1 MPATSSL
8 LLPLVTSA
16 WAWTAGALAHRA
28 SSGARGHGWG
38 RDWPVLT
45 RALMTLRRSIVGC
58 GTCPAPS
65 SSSSLSMRRASLPV
79 VGSGARERCALR
91 PTVYK
96 LDSSSALR
104 PLARRRVR
112 RARALRPTANCLQA
126 RLQLGPTPACP
137 SSGPARASAAP
148 YGQLSTSSTP
158 ARPYARLPVVG
169 SGARERCALR
179 PTVYKLDSSSAL
191 RPLARRRVRRARA
204 LRPTANR
211 RYFSSSCLTWAITW
225 GAWIGLVM

>member
-1 MPATSSL
+1 MDC
-8 LLPLVTSA
+8 
-16 WAWTAGALAHRA
+16 G
-28 SSGARGHGWG
+28 GAR
-38 RDWPVLT
+38 
-45 RALMTLRRSIVGC
+45 
-58 GTCPAPS
+58 
-65 SSSSLSMRRASLPV
+65 SSSL
-79 VGSGARERCALR
+79 VGCAWARMGARLAGPDSRLDDAS
-91 PTVYK
+91 TVDRGVRD
-96 LDSSSALR
+96 LSRTELVVVAVDAACVA
-104 PLARRRVR
+104 ARRRVR

-191 RPLARRRVRRARA
+191 RALPVVGCGARERCALRRTVYQLDSRSAVCVAARRRVRRARA